1 MSGRF
6 EKQKRDTAIYIQ
18 SKMKNIDRRSLL
30 TDSVPQTLEQLKSYL
45 SHLDK
50 KIYERAMEWAKQQYK
65 AVLEK
70 IDEIL
75 LSCRSKELEVE
86 HHRAVWYQTCV
97 GTVRIKRRQ
106 YRDQEGRRGCLL
118 DSLMGMTKYRHNTLK
133 VGELALDLAS
143 QMPFR
148 RSAEILRKASAIDL
162 AHQTIWRLVAR
173 AADPYLEQAER
184 ELHWFQTTGELP
196 KDEGKK
202 VARLFVEADGVML
215 SLQREKA
222 TKTEVKLGVA
232 YEGWE
237 RVGKDR
243 YRTVNKTIFGA
254 VAGGQSFWS
263 GLSLRLH
270 RKYDLSAIPDTIVG
284 GDGAGWIKEG
294 CEYING
300 HFQLDR
306 YHLNRELTTAFGPD
320 RSTKAAVWQACE
332 RGDVS
337 ASLQI
342 LEASLRQATGEARQ
356 RMVKAYNYLRDN
368 SMGIGDY
375 RLKFNQEGLGLR
387 HTGVMEGNVDKLV
400 VRRMK
405 NQGMSWTLKGIRR
418 LLCVRFLVLE
428 GNLNV
433 LLNDKNQTP
442 QIQITKKIRHR
453 LVTRLSSQEP
463 DAWIKAS
470 MPALWGPH
478 AAYPWVK
485 ILKSLSVPVP
495 F

>member
-1 MSGRF
+1 
-6 EKQKRDTAIYIQ
+6 
-18 SKMKNIDRRSLL
+18 
-30 TDSVPQTLEQLKSYL
+30 
-45 SHLDK
+45 
-50 KIYERAMEWAKQQYK
+50 
-65 AVLEK
+65 
-70 IDEIL
+70 
-75 LSCRSKELEVE
+75 
-86 HHRAVWYQTCV
+86 
-97 GTVRIKRRQ
+97 
-106 YRDQEGRRGCLL
+106 
-118 DSLMGMTKYRHNTLK
+118 MTKYRHNTLK
-133 VGELALDLAS
+133 VEELALDLAS

-148 RSAEILRKASAIDL
+148 RSAEVLRKASAIDL

-173 AADPYLEQAER
+173 TADPYLEQTER
-184 ELHWFQTTGELP
+184 ELQWFQATGELP

-202 VARLFVEADGVML
+202 IAHLFVEADGVML

-254 VAGGQSFWS
+254 VAGEQAFWS
-263 GLSLRLH
+263 GLSLKLH
-270 RKYDLSAIPDTIVG
+270 RKYDLSAIPDMIVG

-320 RSTKAAVWQACE
+320 RTTKAAVWQACE
-332 RGDVS
+332 RGDITV
-337 ASLQI
+337 SLQI
-342 LEASLRQATGEARQ
+342 LDASLRQSKGEARQ
-356 RMVKAYNYLRDN
+356 RLAKAYNYLRDN
-368 SMGIGDY
+368 CMGIGDY
-375 RLKFNQEGLGLR
+375 RLKLNQEGLELR

-428 GNLNV
+428 GNLKGW
-433 LLNDKNQTP
+433 LNTRHQTP
-442 QIQITKKIRHR
+442 NIRLPKKIRHC

-463 DAWIKAS
+463 EAWIKAS

-478 AAYPWVK
+478 AAHPWVK
-485 ILKSLSVPVP
+485 TLKSLSQVVPYY
-495 F
+495 